1 MSARRFTAGLI
12 IQHVRTDPQRA
23 PKQRFRLFAPILA
36 GATLRDR
43 LIACTGALIG
53 IAVTGILCGVAL
65 GRDPHLPLLV
75 APMGASA
82 VLLFAVPAS
91 PLAQPWSIIGGN
103 TLSALTGC
111 LVAQFVHD
119 PVIAAG
125 AAVAL
130 AIAVMSFTHC
140 LHPPGGAAALTA
152 ALGGPAVASWGLLFP
167 FVPVALNSCILVA
180 LGLLFHRLSRR
191 HTYPHVPA
199 PTPVNIHGTADLPP
213 PLRVGFRH
221 EDVDAALEK
230 LHETFDI
237 DRDDLEQ
244 ILAEV
249 ELHAITRAHGALTCA
264 DIMSRDVITIGA
276 EAKPEAAR
284 ALLLRHNIRTLP
296 VTGVDGRLLGTVG
309 LRELAAPGAQVA
321 TLLSPG
327 RTASPDRPAV
337 TLLSDLTDGR
347 THAVIVTDADGK
359 VQGVI
364 SQTDLLSALGRTL
377 FTNRAA

>member
-1 MSARRFTAGLI
+1 MTPKPEPSDA
-12 IQHVRTDPQRA
+12 PQR
-23 PKQRFRLFAPILA
+23 RFRLFAPILA

-53 IAVTGILCGVAL
+53 IAVTGILCGAAL
-65 GRDPHLPLLV
+65 GGDPHLPLLV

-103 TLSALTGC
+103 TLSALTGY
-111 LVAQFVHD
+111 LVAQCIAD
-119 PVIAAG
+119 PVVAAG

-130 AIAVMSFTHC
+130 AIAVMSFTRC

-152 ALGGPAVASWGLLFP
+152 ALGGPVVASWGLMFA
-167 FVPVALNSCILVA
+167 FVPVGLNSCILVA

-191 HTYPHVPA
+191 HSYPHIPA
-199 PTPVNIHGTADLPP
+199 PPSVNTHGTRDLPP

-221 EDVDAALEK
+221 EDVDAALAK

-244 ILAEV
+244 ILQEV
-249 ELHAITRAHGALTCA
+249 ELQAITRAHADLTCA

-276 EAKPEAAR
+276 DATPEEAH
-284 ALLLRHNIRTLP
+284 ALLLRHNIRSLP
-296 VTGVDGRLLGTVG
+296 VVGGDGHLLGTVG
-309 LRELAAPGAQVA
+309 LRELAAPGPNVMA
-321 TLLSPG
+321 LLSLA
-327 RTASPDRPAV
+327 RTAAPDAPAV
-337 TLLSDLTDGR
+337 TLLPDLTDGR
-347 THAVIVTDADGK
+347 THAVIVTDADK
-359 VQGVI
+359 SVLGVI

>member
-1 MSARRFTAGLI
+1 MKSESASP
-12 IQHVRTDPQRA
+12 DPA
-23 PKQRFRLFAPILA
+23 PRRFRLFAPILA

-43 LIACTGALIG
+43 LIACTGALVG
-53 IAVTGILCGVAL
+53 IAVTGVLCGIAL
-65 GRDPHLPLLV
+65 GRDPHLPLLA

-103 TLSALTGC
+103 TLSALTGY
-111 LVAQFVHD
+111 LVAQFIAD
-119 PVIAAG
+119 PIVAAG

-130 AIAVMSFTHC
+130 AIAVMSFTRC

-152 ALGGPAVASWGLLFP
+152 ALGAPAVASWGLLFP
-167 FVPVALNSCILVA
+167 FVPVGLNSCILVA
-180 LGLLFHRLSRR
+180 LGLVFHRLSRR
-191 HTYPHVPA
+191 HSYPHVPA
-199 PTPVNIHGTADLPP
+199 PTPVNTHGTADLPP

-221 EDVDAALEK
+221 EDVDAALAK

-249 ELHAITRAHGALTCA
+249 ELQAITRAHGALTAA

-276 EAKPEAAR
+276 DAPPQDAH
-284 ALLLRHNIRTLP
+284 ALLIRHNIRSLP
-296 VTGVDGRLLGTVG
+296 VLGTDGKLLGTVG
-309 LRELAAPGAQVA
+309 LRELAAPGANVMA
-321 TLLSPG
+321 LLSPAK
-327 RTASPDRPAV
+327 TALSDAPAV
-337 TLLSDLTDGR
+337 GLLRDLTDGR
-347 THAVIVTDADGK
+347 THAVIVTDADSR
-359 VQGVI
+359 VLGVI

>member
-1 MSARRFTAGLI
+1 MMSEPTPGTTSKRRF
-12 IQHVRTDPQRA
+12 
-23 PKQRFRLFAPILA
+23 RFFAPILA

-53 IAVTGILCGVAL
+53 IALTGLLCEIAL

-103 TLSALTGC
+103 TLSALCGY
-111 LVAQFVHD
+111 LVAQFIHD
-119 PVIAAG
+119 PVLAAG

-130 AIAVMSFTHC
+130 AIAVMSFTRC

-152 ALGGPAVASWGLLFP
+152 ALGGPAVASWGALFP
-167 FVPVALNSCILVA
+167 FVPVGLNSCILVA

-191 HTYPHVPA
+191 HSYPHIPA
-199 PTPVNIHGTADLPP
+199 PAPVNTHGTTDLPP

-249 ELHAITRAHGALTCA
+249 ELQAMTRAHGDLTCA
-264 DIMSRDVITIGA
+264 DIMSRDIITIGA
-276 EAKPEAAR
+276 EAKPEEAH
-284 ALLLRHNIRTLP
+284 ALLLRHNIRSLP
-296 VTGVDGRLLGTVG
+296 VIGADGKLLGTVG
-309 LRELAAPGAQVA
+309 LRELASSGANVA
-321 TLLSPG
+321 ALLTPAK
-327 RTASPDRPAV
+327 TASPEAPAV
-337 TLLSDLTDGR
+337 TLLPDLTDGR
-347 THAVIVTDADGK
+347 THAVIVTGADSK
-359 VQGVI
+359 VLGVI

-377 FTNRAA
+377 FTRRAA